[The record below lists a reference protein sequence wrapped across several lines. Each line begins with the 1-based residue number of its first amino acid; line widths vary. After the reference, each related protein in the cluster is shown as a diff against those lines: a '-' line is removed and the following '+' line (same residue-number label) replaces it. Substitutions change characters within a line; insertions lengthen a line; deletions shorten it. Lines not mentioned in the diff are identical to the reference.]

1 MTNQFF
7 GDIIIISFKTV
18 EAEIKL
24 VMLPQRVRGAEIRM
38 KNRSANG
45 PPRVQS
51 NELVREYVY
60 EKSDASYFDVISF
73 NVLMRLF
80 AMLRVFCN
88 VMMCVKHRGYDCIL
102 QSARFYTVNQGGT
115 ADNVYSSLTDKFIC
129 QGLFIA

>member
-51 NELVREYVY
+51 NERKRGKVQCFSV
-60 EKSDASYFDVISF
+60 F
-73 NVLMRLF
+73 VLY
-80 AMLRVFCN
+80 AQS
-88 VMMCVKHRGYDCIL
+88 IL
-102 QSARFYTVNQGGT
+102 QRYGVR
-115 ADNVYSSLTDKFIC
+115 
-129 QGLFIA
+129 